1 MSKRPI
7 RPLNLPPI
15 DVAQTR
21 PRNRETEEQKSRR
34 LSRLS
39 VQLAEREHRARREIA
54 SVTGALPRSRHGSV
68 TPLDAI
74 EDPERRLE
82 VLKARVERLE
92 ALLSKLNRKRETR
105 AKIVIGAALYA
116 EARDLGDEALLDR
129 FRDILDRRV
138 DRPQDRLA
146 IVEAFGIDLQ
156 PVREEGGMA
165 SPPPT
170 LPDFDTLIP
179 DAARTV
185 QVRGGRLHPDY
196 KGLRVR
202 RTGGVNAADR
212 AAANPQP
219 GDHRK
224 E

>member
-1 MSKRPI
+1 
-7 RPLNLPPI
+7 
-15 DVAQTR
+15 VAQTR
-21 PRNRETEEQKSRR
+21 QRSRETEEQKTRR

-92 ALLSKLNRKRETR
+92 ALLTKLNRKRETR
-105 AKIVIGAALYA
+105 AKIVMGAALYA

-138 DRPQDRLA
+138 ERPQDRLA
-146 IVEAFGIDLQ
+146 IVEAFGIGLQ
-156 PVREEGGMA
+156 PIREEEA
-165 SPPPT
+165 AANLAPA

-179 DAARTV
+179 DAAKSV
-185 QVRGGRLHPDY
+185 QLRGGRLHPDY

-202 RTGGVNAADR
+202 RTAGLNDQDQAAETPPPDGR
-212 AAANPQP
+212 PK
-219 GDHRK
+219 G
-224 E
+224 